1 MSNICIKNMDIN
13 RIIQD
18 DSGKVDEL
26 INDTMEKFICI
37 QSLDDETGQLTPSL
51 FLLKTS
57 ESTQWNRFFLDAGI
71 CFWDIF
77 SQLPED
83 DLENQEDY
91 PWYDLS
97 VKHNLKGEKIL
108 AINICPFKQGV
119 KLEIILSNEN
129 VFEISTSTV
138 EDDTYMQIK

>member
-1 MSNICIKNMDIN
+1 MGI
-13 RIIQD
+13 
-18 DSGKVDEL
+18 GL
-26 INDTMEKFICI
+26 
-37 QSLDDETGQLTPSL
+37 
-51 FLLKTS
+51 

-97 VKHNLKGEKIL
+97 EKHNLKGEKIL

>member
-1 MSNICIKNMDIN
+1 MDTK
-13 RIIQD
+13 RIIQND
-18 DSGKVDEL
+18 NGKVNEL
-26 INDTMEKFICI
+26 INNTIEKFICI
-37 QSLDDETGQLTPSL
+37 QSLNNETEQLTPSL

-57 ESTQWNRFFLDAGI
+57 ESTKWNRFFLDAGI

-97 VKHNLKGEKIL
+97 VKHNFKGKKIL
-108 AINICPFKQGV
+108 AVNICPFKQGV
-119 KLEIILSNEN
+119 KIEIILSNEN
-129 VFEISTSTV
+129 VFKISTSNV
-138 EDDTYMQIK
+138 EDDTCMQIN

>member
-1 MSNICIKNMDIN
+1 MSNIGIKNMDIN

-18 DSGKVDEL
+18 DNGKVDEL
-26 INDTMEKFICI
+26 INNTIEKFICI
-37 QSLDDETGQLTPSL
+37 QSLDDETGQLTPAL

-57 ESTQWNRFFLDAGI
+57 ESTKWNRFFLDAGI

-108 AINICPFKQGV
+108 AVNICPFMQGV

-129 VFEISTSTV
+129 VFEISTSNV

>member
-1 MSNICIKNMDIN
+1 MDIN

-18 DSGKVDEL
+18 DNGKVDEL
-26 INDTMEKFICI
+26 INNTIEKFICI
-37 QSLDDETGQLTPSL
+37 QSLDDETRQLTPSL

-57 ESTQWNRFFLDAGI
+57 ESTTWNRFFLDAGI
-71 CFWDIF
+71 CIWDIF
-77 SQLPED
+77 LQLPEE

-97 VKHNLKGEKIL
+97 VKHNLKGKKIS
-108 AINICPFKQGV
+108 AVNICPFKQGV
-119 KLEIILSNEN
+119 KIEIILSNGN
-129 VFEISTSTV
+129 VFKISTSDV

>member
-26 INDTMEKFICI
+26 INDTIEKFICI

-57 ESTQWNRFFLDAGI
+57 ESTKWNRFFLDAGI

-97 VKHNLKGEKIL
+97 VKHNLKGEKIS

-129 VFEISTSTV
+129 VFEISTSNV
-138 EDDTYMQIK
+138 EDDTCMQIK